1 MNVLK
6 MCPLFAQMTEEE
18 MSAML
23 GCFKARPQ
31 RYEKGETIV
40 SEGSAVR
47 WIGVVLSGAVQIVQ
61 VDYYGNRSMMAKLG
75 PAEIFAEA
83 FVCAGIREMP
93 VDVVAA
99 DMTEVLLIDAARMLK
114 PCSAHC
120 GFHQQLILNL
130 LRVVAAKN
138 LGLRQKIEITSKRTT
153 REKLMAFLMMQAKQK
168 GTDSFDIAYDR
179 QELADFLE
187 VDRSGLSAEISKLRK
202 EGTLICRKNR
212 FTLLP

>member
-120 GFHQQLILNL
+120 GFHQQLIFNL
-130 LRVVAAKN
+130 MKDLATKN
-138 LGLRQKIEITSKRTT
+138 IMFHQKIEITSKRST
-153 REKLMAFLMMQAKQK
+153 RDKLMTYLMYCAKRE
-168 GTDSFDIAYDR
+168 GDTRFEIPFDR
-179 QELADFLE
+179 QELADYLE
-187 VDRSGLSAEISKLRK
+187 VERSGLSAEISKLRK
-202 EGTLICRKNR
+202 EGIINSNKNY
-212 FTLLP
+212 FELL